1 MWLKFH
7 SRFLCLCPNF
17 KETSKACKSKFSE
30 IFKAYKD
37 DKQANSISWEAHHT
51 NKFYDAIETW
61 YYQNKDVMKHI
72 LTPSS
77 DNVDIGCDSEE
88 IKKEEYEETNKYV
101 LSARNVFG
109 NMIYQEKPF
118 ELISQLMINSQDMAK
133 SMQVASKFM
142 NNLDK
147 HIEWTN

>member
-1 MWLKFH
+1 
-7 SRFLCLCPNF
+7 
-17 KETSKACKSKFSE
+17 
-30 IFKAYKD
+30 
-37 DKQANSISWEAHHT
+37 
-51 NKFYDAIETW
+51 
-61 YYQNKDVMKHI
+61 MKHI

-77 DNVDIGCDSEE
+77 NNVDIGCDSEE

-101 LSARNVFG
+101 LFARNVFG
-109 NMIYQEKPF
+109 NMINQEKPF

-147 HIEWTN
+147 HIE